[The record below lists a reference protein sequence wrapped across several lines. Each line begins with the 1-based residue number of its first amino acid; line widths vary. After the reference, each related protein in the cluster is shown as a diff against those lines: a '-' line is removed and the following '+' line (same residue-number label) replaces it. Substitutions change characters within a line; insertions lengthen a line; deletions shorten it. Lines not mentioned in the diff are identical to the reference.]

1 MANATQPTD
10 ADPRAFCEAVAHPGR
25 RADALRLLDL
35 FAQTTGFA
43 ARMWGPSLVGFGRY
57 RYTYATGR
65 TGDWLATG
73 FSPRR
78 ANMVVY
84 IMPGYADFGEI
95 LARLGPH
102 RLGKS
107 CLYLGRLAQIEE
119 AVLAELIRA
128 GLDELAT
135 HWPVEPS

>member
-10 ADPRAFCEAVAHPGR
+10 ADPRAFCEAVVHPGR
-25 RADALRLLDL
+25 REDALRLLDL
-35 FAQTTGFA
+35 FGQTSGYA
-43 ARMWGPSLVGFGRY
+43 PRMWGPTIVGFGQY
-57 RYTYATGR
+57 HYTYASGR

-73 FSPRR
+73 FSPRK

-84 IMPGYADFGEI
+84 IMPGYTDFSHI

-102 RLGKS
+102 KIGKS
-107 CLYLGRLAQIEE
+107 CLYLGRLGKIDE

-128 GLDELAT
+128 GLDDLGT
-135 HWPVEPS
+135 RWPVSA

>member
-1 MANATQPTD
+1 MANATQPT
-10 ADPRAFCEAVAHPGR
+10 AQDPRAFCNAVPHPGR
-25 RADALRLLDL
+25 REDALHLLDL
-35 FAQTTGFA
+35 FTATTTFA
-43 ARMWGPSLVGFGRY
+43 PRMWGPSIVGFGSY
-57 RYTYATGR
+57 HYTYASGR

-73 FSPRR
+73 FSPRK

-84 IMPGYADFGEI
+84 IMPGYTDFSHI

-107 CLYLGRLAQIEE
+107 CLYLGRLARIDQ

-128 GLDELAT
+128 GLDDLAT
-135 HWPVEPS
+135 RWPVAPT

>member
-10 ADPRAFCEAVAHPGR
+10 ADPHAFCEAVAHPGR
-25 RADALRLLDL
+25 REDALRLLDL
-35 FAQTTGFA
+35 FGQTSGYA
-43 ARMWGPSLVGFGRY
+43 PRMWGPTIVGFGQY
-57 RYTYATGR
+57 HYTYASGR

-73 FSPRR
+73 FSPRK

-84 IMPGYADFGEI
+84 IMPGYTDFSHI

-102 RLGKS
+102 KIGKS
-107 CLYLGRLAQIEE
+107 CLYLGPLGKIDE

-128 GLDELAT
+128 GLDDLAT
-135 HWPVEPS
+135 RWPVSA